1 MKWGNLVIGIIADVS
16 AVGAGGIC
24 GAILGRRVPAAWK
37 TWLNQIFGVCAMGI
51 GISAIVLMENMP
63 AVVLSV
69 ILGTVIG
76 LALRLEERIQAGGR
90 QMERALR
97 HFRAQ
102 PSGAEEDE
110 SLSLL
115 VTAIVLFCSSG
126 TGIYGCLDAGMT
138 NNATVLLAKAVLD
151 FFTAVIFASRIGAV
165 VSLIAL
171 PQFCLFTAL
180 FFLARIIFPLTTP
193 VLINDFKAAGGF
205 LLIATGCR
213 IAKLGDFPI
222 ADMIPAMGIV
232 MPVSWLWTCFM

>member
-1 MKWGNLVIGIIADVS
+1 MIGIIADVS

-76 LALRLEERIQAGGR
+76 LALRL
-90 QMERALR
+90 MERALR

-102 PSGAEEDE
+102 PSGAEGDE

-232 MPVSWLWTCFM
+232 MPISWLWTCFM